1 MNEVPPAW
9 VTGGNCMDSSRD
21 RLQQLLDGN
30 LSPEDIADDP
40 ALISLADRLYGIK
53 IAPARPMKARDM
65 VEVSSAEVTEV
76 APPTD
81 MLIEVIGD
89 IAPATSLAVMP
100 DGTLPPLAPL
110 QNAKSSTNPIVYG
123 LGAGLLFVVANLFG
137 LLESIMGSGCLESD
151 LCPNDGYTRMN
162 LMDLHNLSTGA
173 GWSLPLQDGSF
184 GIPDVVAVV
193 VLTVAIVVLMRRA

>member
-9 VTGGNCMDSSRD
+9 DTGGNCMDSSRD
-21 RLQQLLDGN
+21 RLQQLLDGD

-53 IAPARPMKARDM
+53 IAPARPKKARDM
-65 VEVSSAEVTEV
+65 VDISSTEVTEV

-89 IAPATSLAVMP
+89 IAPAASLPAMP
-100 DGTLPPLAPL
+100 DGALPPLAPL
-110 QNAKSSTNPIVYG
+110 PNAKSSTNPIVYG
-123 LGAGLLFVVANLFG
+123 LGAGLLFVIANLFG
-137 LLESIMGSGCLESD
+137 LLQSIMGSGCLETD

-162 LMDLHNLSTGA
+162 LMDLHNLDTGA

-184 GIPDVVAVV
+184 GIPDVVAVA
-193 VLTVAIVVLMRRA
+193 VLAIGIVVLMRRA

>member
-9 VTGGNCMDSSRD
+9 DTGGNCMDSSRD
-21 RLQQLLDGN
+21 RLQQLLDGD

-53 IAPARPMKARDM
+53 IAPARPKKARDM
-65 VEVSSAEVTEV
+65 LDVNSTEVTEV

-89 IAPATSLAVMP
+89 IAPAASLPAMP

-110 QNAKSSTNPIVYG
+110 PNAKSSTNPIVYG
-123 LGAGLLFVVANLFG
+123 LGAGLLFVIANLFG
-137 LLESIMGSGCLESD
+137 LLQSIMGSGCLETD

-162 LMDLHNLSTGA
+162 LMDLHNLDTGA

-184 GIPDVVAVV
+184 GIPDVVAVA
-193 VLTVAIVVLMRRA
+193 VLAIAIVVLMRRA

>member
-1 MNEVPPAW
+1 
-9 VTGGNCMDSSRD
+9 MDSSRD

-110 QNAKSSTNPIVYG
+110 PNADRKS
-123 LGAGLLFVVANLFG
+123 VV
-137 LLESIMGSGCLESD
+137 
-151 LCPNDGYTRMN
+151 
-162 LMDLHNLSTGA
+162 
-173 GWSLPLQDGSF
+173 
-184 GIPDVVAVV
+184 
-193 VLTVAIVVLMRRA
+193 

>member
-1 MNEVPPAW
+1 
-9 VTGGNCMDSSRD
+9 MDSSRD
-21 RLQQLLDGN
+21 RLQQLLDGD

-53 IAPARPMKARDM
+53 IAPARPKKARDM
-65 VEVSSAEVTEV
+65 VDISSTEVTEV

-89 IAPATSLAVMP
+89 IAPAASLPAMP
-100 DGTLPPLAPL
+100 DGALPPLAPL
-110 QNAKSSTNPIVYG
+110 PNAKSSTNPIVYG
-123 LGAGLLFVVANLFG
+123 LGAGLLFVIANLFG
-137 LLESIMGSGCLESD
+137 LLQSIMGSGCLETD

-162 LMDLHNLSTGA
+162 LMDLHNLDTGA

-184 GIPDVVAVV
+184 GIPDVVAVA
-193 VLTVAIVVLMRRA
+193 VLAIAIVVLMRRA

>member
-1 MNEVPPAW
+1 
-9 VTGGNCMDSSRD
+9 MDSSRD
-21 RLQQLLDGN
+21 RLQQLLDGD

-53 IAPARPMKARDM
+53 IAPARPKKARDM
-65 VEVSSAEVTEV
+65 LDVNSTEVTEV

-89 IAPATSLAVMP
+89 IALAASLPAMP

-110 QNAKSSTNPIVYG
+110 PNAKSSTNPIVYG
-123 LGAGLLFVVANLFG
+123 LGAGLLFVIANLFG
-137 LLESIMGSGCLESD
+137 LLQSIMGSGCLETD

-162 LMDLHNLSTGA
+162 LMDLHNLDTGA

-184 GIPDVVAVV
+184 GIPDVVAVA
-193 VLTVAIVVLMRRA
+193 VLAIAIVVLMRRA

>member
-1 MNEVPPAW
+1 
-9 VTGGNCMDSSRD
+9 MDSSRD

-53 IAPARPMKARDM
+53 IAPARPKKARDM
-65 VEVSSAEVTEV
+65 LDVNSTEVTEV

-89 IAPATSLAVMP
+89 IAPAASLPAVP

-110 QNAKSSTNPIVYG
+110 PNAKSSTNPIVYG
-123 LGAGLLFVVANLFG
+123 LGAGLLFVIANLFG
-137 LLESIMGSGCLESD
+137 LLKSIMGSGCLETD

-162 LMDLHNLSTGA
+162 LMDLHNLDTGA

-184 GIPDVVAVV
+184 GIPDVVAVA
-193 VLTVAIVVLMRRA
+193 VLAIGIVVLMRRA